1 MALGAGGVQL
11 IRIFIPAL
19 PVATPWSYV
28 AMAEAVATG
37 TGIIAGI
44 LPARNAARVDPIEA
58 LRAE

>member
-1 MALGAGGVQL
+1 
-11 IRIFIPAL
+11 
-19 PVATPWSYV
+19 
-28 AMAEAVATG
+28 MAEAVATG